1 MIWNRET
8 LRGLYQR
15 TAAVPPA
22 EVPPA
27 DPLQHTMGPAVDLY
41 ALQRLPSD
49 MLDLAVRAGMRIEL
63 HGIHPDHLPLVKPGA
78 RLAHPGHWFGYG
90 KAFNLVRPRLFAL
103 PGSSTGGRQLE
114 RGDTLIMAV
123 PPGRDY
129 VLHNARILRQYL
141 HQRGYSPQLLGKVV
155 RYPVAEASIADW
167 TGLESFVRPG
177 DRLLMGYVKEVL
189 PHLLAAGGR
198 VVREDVNPYYG
209 AVRVAMPGGLEVCTL
224 GVRFSFWG
232 CISARLAEAC
242 TRLGAAEIVY
252 VGKLGTLRSPEDIY
266 STVFSPTSFLDYG
279 VSPRL
284 LPADEAPPNG
294 VIAEFPHLDSGT
306 HMSVAT
312 VLEEDLEQRRL
323 ADGYLV
329 QSIDNE
335 ISQMARAIAE
345 ANAVSG
351 HSTAFSALHFATDY
365 LRRPG
370 EPERTD
376 IFNLTNHRR
385 GTALRHKD
393 HMIAEIAAVLGK
405 YYASGGRQTVM
416 VPPARGTIDA
426 VPDAPEEGDV

>member
-1 MIWNRET
+1 
-8 LRGLYQR
+8 
-15 TAAVPPA
+15 V
-22 EVPPA
+22 
-27 DPLQHTMGPAVDLY
+27 
-41 ALQRLPSD
+41 
-49 MLDLAVRAGMRIEL
+49 
-63 HGIHPDHLPLVKPGA
+63 A

-103 PGSSTGGRQLE
+103 PGSPTAGTQLE
-114 RGDTLIMAV
+114 RGDTLVMAV

-141 HQRGYSPQLLGKVV
+141 HQRGFSPQSLSRVV
-155 RYPVAEASIADW
+155 RYPLAEASIADW
-167 TGLESFVRPG
+167 TGLASFVRPG
-177 DRLLMGYVKEVL
+177 DRLLMGYVKELL

-198 VVREDVNPYYG
+198 VVREEANQYYG
-209 AVRVAMPGGLEVCTL
+209 AVRVAMPGGAEICTL

-242 TRLGAAEIVY
+242 TRLGAEEIVY

-266 STVFSPTSFLDYG
+266 STVFSPTSFLDHG

-284 LPADEAPPNG
+284 LTAQEAPPNG
-294 VIAEFPHLDSGT
+294 VVAEFPHLDSGT

-312 VLEEDLEQRRL
+312 VLEEDLQQRAL
-323 ADGYLV
+323 ADGYHV
-329 QSIDNE
+329 QTIDNE

-345 ANAVSG
+345 ASASTG

-370 EPERTD
+370 EAELTGV
-376 IFNLTNHRR
+376 FNLTNHRR
-385 GTALRHKD
+385 GVAPRHKE

-405 YYASGGRQTVM
+405 YYASAAGQATV
-416 VPPARGTIDA
+416 VPPARGTTDA
-426 VPDAPEEGDV
+426 APKAPAERDV